1 MMESLGQLLQQAR
14 QARGISLEQAAQATH
29 IRLHYLQALEADDR
43 TALPSPVQA
52 RGFLR
57 LYAGYLGLNPDGLS
71 PSGPVKTSPAE
82 QAAAQ
87 PGSAEQGFAE
97 QGFAEQATETPS
109 QDESAPEARPA
120 ERTNAPAKIP
130 LWKRLIPARK
140 PRPAAV
146 SDSPTADSAD
156 DEAAESR
163 LPAGERGPTAP
174 AGKPVSPAPAPR
186 ASAPPGP
193 ARTSWKTAAEPHGKV
208 VSTESHAILREIG
221 RTLAQRREVLGLA
234 VADIEHYTHVRGH
247 YIQALEEGRI
257 EEFLSP
263 VQARGMLS
271 NYARFMNL
279 EVDALLLRFADALQ
293 TRRVENL
300 NPQKT
305 PRPAAQVVP
314 RFSLRRFFTVDLVAG
329 SLLIIAMVA
338 FLFWGVTQVLD
349 YRSSLDATPSLPA
362 VVDVLSP
369 SETATP
375 AQGAASD
382 ATQAALTTTP
392 GQATASPTPPAQ
404 ATVLVTVPPG
414 AASSSLQLYVIAKE
428 QVWLRVVV
436 DGGTAFQGRTAPG
449 AAYNFAGSQNIVL
462 TTGNAAGLQVLFNQT
477 DLGVLG
483 GYAQV
488 VNLVFDANGVQTPT
502 PLATLTRTATP
513 LVSPTL
519 GSLTKTPAGTPPGAT
534 PTLGAPT
541 STPTPRPS
549 PSRTPT
555 LTPTR

>member
-29 IRLHYLQALEADDR
+29 IRLHYLQALEADDQ
-43 TALPSPVQA
+43 TALPSPVHA
-52 RGFLR
+52 RGFIR

-71 PSGPVKTSPAE
+71 PSSPGQPRQEQPAPAASPAE
-82 QAAAQ
+82 
-87 PGSAEQGFAE
+87 SIK
-97 QGFAEQATETPS
+97 
-109 QDESAPEARPA
+109 
-120 ERTNAPAKIP
+120 APAKIP
-130 LWKRLIPARK
+130 LWKRLIPERNARAAAASAA
-140 PRPAAV
+140 PAV
-146 SDSPTADSAD
+146 DSGD
-156 DEAAESR
+156 DETAEGS
-163 LPAGERGPTAP
+163 LPAGEAGFTQAVAPGPAAAAP
-174 AGKPVSPAPAPR
+174 DQQAPTDPQPVSPAPAPR
-186 ASAPPGP
+186 VSTPLGP
-193 ARTSWKTAAEPHGKV
+193 ALTGWKTAAEPHGKV

-279 EVDALLLRFADALQ
+279 DVDTLLLRFADALQ

-300 NPQKT
+300 SPQKT

-375 AQGAASD
+375 AQTAVASD

-392 GQATASPTPPAQ
+392 GQDAASPTPPAQ

-462 TTGNAAGLQVLFNQT
+462 TTGNAAGLLVLFNQT

-519 GSLTKTPAGTPPGAT
+519 GSLTKTPGGTPTGAT
-534 PTLGAPT
+534 PTAALT
-541 STPTPRPS
+541 STPTPRPT

-555 LTPTR
+555 ITPTR